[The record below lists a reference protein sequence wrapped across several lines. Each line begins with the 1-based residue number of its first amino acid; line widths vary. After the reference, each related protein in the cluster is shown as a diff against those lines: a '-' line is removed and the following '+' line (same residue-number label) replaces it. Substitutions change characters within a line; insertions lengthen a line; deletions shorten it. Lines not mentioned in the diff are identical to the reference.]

1 MCGFILGSICLVAL
15 AKVLRGGC
23 RGRWRG
29 GCGGGGCG
37 GGGCGGGGCGGGSWH
52 RHGHGYGAE
61 GGEGQESVG
70 GSRMGDFILRR
81 VSSELNATPAQEK
94 ALREVLGNL
103 REVMSKNR
111 DVLKA
116 ARGDVART
124 LRSESFSE
132 EALAE
137 AVTRHDEAHDALRKA
152 MVDAIAKL
160 HTTFDADQRERLA
173 NLIANGPFFGRW

>member
-1 MCGFILGSICLVAL
+1 
-15 AKVLRGGC
+15 
-23 RGRWRG
+23 
-29 GCGGGGCG
+29 
-37 GGGCGGGGCGGGSWH
+37 
-52 RHGHGYGAE
+52 
-61 GGEGQESVG
+61 
-70 GSRMGDFILRR
+70 MGDFLLRR

-103 REVMSKNR
+103 RDVMSKNR

-152 MVDAIAKL
+152 IVDAIATL
-160 HTTFDADQRERLA
+160 YGSSIDARHGCVPCMRLA
-173 NLIANGPFFGRW
+173 AYCVADMVSHRP